1 MAPPSSAQGDGGPQ
15 IFMDIKIG
23 DRQVGR
29 MVFELFASVA
39 PRTAENFRALCTG
52 ERGLSK
58 KTNLRLHF
66 KDSVFHRVIPGFM
79 AQGGDF
85 TRGDGT
91 GGESIYGDKFADE
104 NFVCPHE
111 GRGLLS
117 MANAGPD
124 TNGSQFFITFATAPH
139 LDGRHTVFGKIV
151 EGMDVL
157 DIMEKVST
165 AGNDRPRL
173 PVTIDDCGQVGEM
186 VDDENQEGDGIGQSS
201 SSPTTAGDG
210 SGNAAAGERG
220 GALGDEDTE
229 GRSGGK
235 KQQEEDEEEEEV
247 ELEEPDEEALGK
259 MSALEQRL
267 FKVRLKMNKGR
278 RANKKAVKE
287 EYNRLSDPGYAAKMR
302 SKDREEAKKR
312 WDNEMKER
320 GLSKD
325 EAFMVETA
333 AAAEIVSE
341 HKNKKEKHKAA
352 FGWNVFNQDAL
363 FKGYKKRLE
372 KLPKPKA
379 GSEGARM
386 EDTAEYGAKDDADAQ
401 GMQRVVDELMDKEKR
416 KEAFSRRRS
425 EHGATDIDYINDRNK
440 HFNKKIKRAY
450 DKYTV
455 EIRQNLE
462 RGTAL

>member
-1 MAPPSSAQGDGGPQ
+1 
-15 IFMDIKIG
+15 
-23 DRQVGR
+23 
-29 MVFELFASVA
+29 
-39 PRTAENFRALCTG
+39 
-52 ERGLSK
+52 
-58 KTNLRLHF
+58 
-66 KDSVFHRVIPGFM
+66 
-79 AQGGDF
+79 
-85 TRGDGT
+85 
-91 GGESIYGDKFADE
+91 
-104 NFVCPHE
+104 
-111 GRGLLS
+111 
-117 MANAGPD
+117 
-124 TNGSQFFITFATAPH
+124 
-139 LDGRHTVFGKIV
+139 
-151 EGMDVL
+151 
-157 DIMEKVST
+157 
-165 AGNDRPRL
+165 
-173 PVTIDDCGQVGEM
+173 
-186 VDDENQEGDGIGQSS
+186 
-201 SSPTTAGDG
+201 
-210 SGNAAAGERG
+210 
-220 GALGDEDTE
+220 
-229 GRSGGK
+229 
-235 KQQEEDEEEEEV
+235 
-247 ELEEPDEEALGK
+247 
-259 MSALEQRL
+259 
-267 FKVRLKMNKGR
+267 MNKGR

-302 SKDREEAKKR
+302 SKDREESKKR
-312 WDNEMKER
+312 WDKEMKER

-386 EDTAEYGAKDDADAQ
+386 EDTAEYGAKDDADAK

-425 EHGATDIDYINDRNK
+425 EHGAADIDYINDRNK

>member
-1 MAPPSSAQGDGGPQ
+1 MASSEQGEGGPR
-15 IFMDIKIG
+15 IFMDIKIA
-23 DRQVGR
+23 DRNAGR
-29 MVFELFASVA
+29 MVFELFASVV
-39 PRTAENFRALCTG
+39 PRTSENFRALCTG
-52 ERGLSK
+52 ERGISK
-58 KTNLRLHF
+58 KTNQRLHF
-66 KDSVFHRVIPGFM
+66 KDSIFHRIIPGFM

-104 NFVCPHE
+104 NFVRSHQ

-124 TNGSQFFITFATAPH
+124 TNGSQFFITFGTAPH
-139 LDGRHTVFGKIV
+139 LDGRHTVFGKLV

-165 AGNDRPRL
+165 GGNDRPRL

-186 VDDENQEGDGIGQSS
+186 VEDDDQADGAANSS
-201 SSPTTAGDG
+201 TTAG
-210 SGNAAAGERG
+210 SAGQVGTVGVARKG
-220 GALGDEDTE
+220 GHSATATGQ
-229 GRSGGK
+229 GK
-235 KQQEEDEEEEEV
+235 QPEEEAVVEEEEEEV
-247 ELEEPDEEALGK
+247 LEEPDEETLGK
-259 MSALEQRL
+259 MSSMEQRL
-267 FKVRLKMNKGR
+267 FKIRLKMNKGR
-278 RANKKAVKE
+278 RANKKAVKD

-302 SKDREEAKKR
+302 AKEKEEAKKR
-312 WDNEMKER
+312 WEAEMKER

-333 AAAEIVSE
+333 QSAEIVSQ
-341 HKNKKEKHKAA
+341 HKSKKEKHKAA

-372 KLPKPKA
+372 KLPKAKP
-379 GSEGARM
+379 GSEATRM
-386 EDTAEYGAKDDADAQ
+386 EDTAEYGARDDADPK
-401 GMQRVVDELMDKEKR
+401 GMQRVVDELLEKGKR

-425 EHGATDIDYINDRNK
+425 EHSAADVDYVNDRNK